1 MHLASL
7 AAWLPCCQVLLCTA
21 VAGVASLPFNATSLN
36 ILALGLPTSF
46 SADCLRERGDKVVVA
61 VPSPDR
67 ARERRGS
74 DILGAA
80 VEMTALAQQFAHRA
94 FDQTQQ
100 SCEDHIL
107 NAICTPFFEK
117 TALGN

>member
-1 MHLASL
+1 M
-7 AAWLPCCQVLLCTA
+7 
-21 VAGVASLPFNATSLN
+21 
-36 ILALGLPTSF
+36 
-46 SADCLRERGDKVVVA
+46 VA

-117 TALGN
+117 TALGKEDAVVATVGVVPIVSSVQVADTGMDTARFIVIVVGSRVDSESTRT